1 MMLLFACGLVM
12 LATAASREAVS
23 RETPE
28 GTIS

>member
-1 MMLLFACGLVM
+1 MLLFTCALVM